1 MERDYFLYS
10 DPLPSRLDG
19 MTQEKWNALSNA
31 QRDVMRDN
39 SHLTPQLA
47 GLEGYRVKVIDMAGE
62 VRKFIVGKS
71 NGWRPCHLEIASRN
85 SCGGD
90 PARSKY
96 QAVEV
101 LEKVR

>member
-10 DPLPSRLDG
+10 DPLPSRLEG

-31 QRDVMRDN
+31 QRDTMRDD

-71 NGWRPCHLEIASRN
+71 TGWRPCHLEISTTRGA
-85 SCGGD
+85 CGD

-96 QAVEV
+96 QAVEPM
-101 LEKVR
+101 ERVR